1 MWTNKVIWSEGLF
14 LQPQHFQQQD
24 RHLEAWV
31 EGRTGPLAAYHWGF
45 VTLAVDEPQLALGR
59 LALASARG
67 ILPDGTPFDFPAT
80 GAGPKPLEVP
90 ADAKDVLVLLALPIR
105 RAGGQEAD
113 LDGESAAG
121 LERYAVDEFGVGD
134 STASEHTALI
144 QVGRLRLRLLLAT
157 EATDA
162 YACIGVARITER
174 RSDNQVVLDK
184 SYIPPCLA
192 VREDPTLASYARELH
207 GLLHQRGEAMAAA
220 LGQPGRGGVAEI
232 ADFLFLQT
240 VNRFEPLFAH
250 FVQAPLLH
258 PERLYAACL
267 ALAGDLAIFARESRR
282 PVAFPNYRHDDLE
295 GTFRPL
301 LAELRRNL
309 SITIERAATPIELQ
323 ERRHNVRV
331 AIVPDRDLFRSAGF
345 VLAVNANVPP
355 EVLRSRFP
363 PQVKIGP
370 AEKIRDLVNLQLAGI
385 RLNAMAVAPRQ
396 IPYHAGFTYFELERG
411 GELWAQ
417 LEKSSA
423 LAMHVAGDFPGLV
436 LELWAIRG

>member
-45 VTLAVDEPQLALGR
+45 VTLAIDEPQLALGK

-67 ILPDGTPFDFPAT
+67 IMPDGTPFDFPAT
-80 GAGPKPLEVP
+80 GTGPKALEVP
-90 ADAKDVLVLLALPIR
+90 VDAKDVLVLLALPVR

-134 STASEHTALI
+134 STASEQTALI
-144 QVGRLRLRLLLAT
+144 QVGRLRLRLMLAT

-162 YACIGVARITER
+162 YAAIGVARIIER

-192 VREDPTLASYARELH
+192 VREDPALASYARELH
-207 GLLHQRGEAMAAA
+207 GLLHQRGEAMAAT

-250 FVQAPLLH
+250 LVQAPLLH

-295 GTFRPL
+295 ATFRPL
-301 LAELRRNL
+301 IAELRRNL

-331 AIVPDRDLFRSAGF
+331 AIVPDRSEEHTSELQS
-345 VLAVNANVPP
+345 
-355 EVLRSRFP
+355 LRH
-363 PQVKIGP
+363 
-370 AEKIRDLVNLQLAGI
+370 LVC
-385 RLNAMAVAPRQ
+385 RL
-396 IPYHAGFTYFELERG
+396 L
-411 GELWAQ
+411 
-417 LEKSSA
+417 LEKKKKEQKTTTPTPKKKSTT
-423 LAMHVAGDFPGLV
+423 
-436 LELWAIRG
+436 

>member
-45 VTLAVDEPQLALGR
+45 VTLAIDEPQLTLGK

-90 ADAKDVLVLLALPIR
+90 VDAKDVLVLLALPVR

-134 STASEHTALI
+134 STASEQTALI
-144 QVGRLRLRLLLAT
+144 QVGRLRLRLMLAT

-162 YACIGVARITER
+162 YAAIGVARITER
-174 RSDNQVVLDK
+174 RSDNQ
-184 SYIPPCLA
+184 A
-192 VREDPTLASYARELH
+192 VREEPALASYARELH
-207 GLLHQRGEAMAAA
+207 GLLHQRGEAMAET

-232 ADFLFLQT
+232 ADFLFLQA

-250 FVQAPLLH
+250 LVQAPLLH

-301 LAELRRNL
+301 IAELRRNL

-331 AIVPDRDLFRSAGF
+331 TIVPDRDLFRSAGF

-417 LEKSSA
+417 LEQSSA

-436 LELWAIRG
+436 LELWAIRS

>member
-1 MWTNKVIWSEGLF
+1 MWTNKVIWSEGMF
-14 LQPQHFQQQD
+14 LQPQHLQQQD
-24 RHLEAWV
+24 RHLEAWI
-31 EGRTGPLAAYHWGF
+31 EARTGPLAPHHWGF
-45 VTLAVDEPQLALGR
+45 VTLAIDEPQLALGKLG
-59 LALASARG
+59 LAGARG
-67 ILPDGTPFDFPAT
+67 TFPDGTPFDFPGT
-80 GAGPKPLEVP
+80 DGGPEALDIP
-90 ADAKDVLVLLALPIR
+90 ADARDLLVLLALPAR

-113 LDGESAAG
+113 LDGEAAAG
-121 LERYAVDEFGVGD
+121 LERYAVREFNVGD
-134 STASEHTALI
+134 STAPEHAALI

-162 YACIGVARITER
+162 YTCVGVARVTER
-174 RSDNQVVLDK
+174 RTDNLVVLDK
-184 SYIPPCLA
+184 SYIPPSLA
-192 VREDPTLASYARELH
+192 VRENPALNSYARELH
-207 GLLHQRGEAMAAA
+207 GLLHQRGEAVAAT
-220 LGQPGRGGVAEI
+220 LGQPGRGGIAEI

-250 FVQAPLLH
+250 LAEATLLH
-258 PERLYAACL
+258 PERLYVACL

-282 PVAFPNYRHDDLE
+282 SIDFPRYRHDDLE

-301 LAELRRNL
+301 MAELRRNL
-309 SITIERAATPIELQ
+309 SITMERAATPINLEQ
-323 ERRHNVRV
+323 RRHNVRI
-331 AIVPDRDLFRSAGF
+331 AIVPDRELFRSAGF
-345 VLAVNANVPP
+345 VLAVNANVPS

-385 RLNAMAVAPRQ
+385 RLNPLAVAPRQ

>member
-45 VTLAVDEPQLALGR
+45 VTLAIDEPQLALGK

-80 GAGPKPLEVP
+80 GTGPKALEVP
-90 ADAKDVLVLLALPIR
+90 VDAKDVLVLLALPVR

-134 STASEHTALI
+134 STASEQTALI
-144 QVGRLRLRLLLAT
+144 QVGRLRLRLMLAT

-162 YACIGVARITER
+162 YAAIGVARIIER

-192 VREDPTLASYARELH
+192 VREDPALASYARELH
-207 GLLHQRGEAMAAA
+207 GLLHQRGEAMAAT

-250 FVQAPLLH
+250 LVQAPLLH

-295 GTFRPL
+295 STFRPL
-301 LAELRRNL
+301 IAELRRNL

-331 AIVPDRDLFRSAGF
+331 AIVPDRELFRSAGF
-345 VLAVNANVPP
+345 VLAVNANVPA

-363 PQVKIGP
+363 RRSRSGP
-370 AEKIRDLVNLQLAGI
+370 R
-385 RLNAMAVAPRQ
+385 RR
-396 IPYHAGFTYFELERG
+396 
-411 GELWAQ
+411 
-417 LEKSSA
+417 SA
-423 LAMHVAGDFPGLV
+423 TS
-436 LELWAIRG
+436 